1 MLKKEEKFILVG
13 PMVRRC
19 CYCTF
24 CMVIVRMSV
33 ANARRDF
40 IPVALY
46 LLKIPVKCSTCH
58 RSKNLDKVPL
68 PG

>member
-13 PMVRRC
+13 PMVRGRC
-19 CYCTF
+19 NCTF
-24 CMVIVRMSV
+24 CMVIVRVSV
-33 ANARRDF
+33 ANVRRDF

-46 LLKIPVKCSTCH
+46 LLKIPVKCSSCH
-58 RSKNLDKVPL
+58 RDKNLDKVLL